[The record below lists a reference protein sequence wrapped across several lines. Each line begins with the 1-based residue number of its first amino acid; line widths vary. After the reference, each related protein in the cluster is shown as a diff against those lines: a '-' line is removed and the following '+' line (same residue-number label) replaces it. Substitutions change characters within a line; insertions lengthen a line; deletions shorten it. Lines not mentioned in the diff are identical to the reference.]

1 MQQAHDNAY
10 RGWTLIEPLEVL
22 IEQGCAQLELF
33 TGHPAPKKQMTDSVI
48 QRLGILHSGSHEG
61 D

>member
-1 MQQAHDNAY
+1 MQQAHDNAH
-10 RGWTLIEPLEVL
+10 RGWTLIEPLEIL
-22 IEQGCAQLELF
+22 IEQGAAQFELF

-48 QRLGILHSGSHEG
+48 QRLGIVHSITYEG